1 MVEGVSTAAGPQGPV
16 RNANRWFDPTQP
28 LWMPAGSVRALLTLA
43 LLASTVTIFMVRN
56 SAPEP
61 IVLLT
66 VYCVKDYFQARAL
79 NA

>member
-1 MVEGVSTAAGPQGPV
+1 MSTGLPEIEQEPV
-16 RNANRWFDPTQP
+16 RIANRWFDPTQP
-28 LWMPAGSVRALLTLA
+28 LWLPAGSVRAVLTLA
-43 LLASTVTIFMVRN
+43 LLATTTAIFMVRN

-66 VYCVKDYFQARAL
+66 VYCVKDYFQARQG